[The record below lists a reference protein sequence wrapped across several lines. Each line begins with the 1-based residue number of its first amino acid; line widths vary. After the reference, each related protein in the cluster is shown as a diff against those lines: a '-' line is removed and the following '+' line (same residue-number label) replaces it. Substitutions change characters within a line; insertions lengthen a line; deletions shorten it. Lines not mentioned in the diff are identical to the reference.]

1 MLAGKNLR
9 LKTDSLLLRGSLGC
23 PLLFRQLYIL
33 GSISMS
39 RWLAFAWVSLIST
52 IVVTVCASET
62 SWAWGERGHDHV
74 AIVAARLAEQELG
87 PKSSFT
93 RILREKEAMLAHLA
107 NVPDIVWKQLDQATF
122 ESNSNTHF
130 IDLEYLATKPSFAT
144 VPRSFKDMTVAVQNF
159 CKTNNNNE
167 RDKICSELASR
178 RHEAVAKAGS
188 AHLRMKQLQLMM
200 LSALQTAAQAKDKTT
215 KIDAVNEALTVG
227 GIMGH
232 FAGDLAQ
239 PMHTSSDYDGY
250 DSGHGGLHVYFEG
263 NLVDAQ
269 DLQLI
274 AQVYK
279 AALPRREL
287 RRIRA
292 AVPQELR
299 ANTEDFGMLL
309 AEAEAFDSHQQMD
322 RLRAL
327 DKKFALIKP
336 SSNERGMRIPAERKD
351 AALAAAGFKPL
362 IVERLS
368 VGAQV
373 LAELWVQTY
382 KLAGSPDLS
391 EFKSYFYPVAPK
403 FIPPVYVTDFPL

>member
-1 MLAGKNLR
+1 ML
-9 LKTDSLLLRGSLGC
+9 
-23 PLLFRQLYIL
+23 
-33 GSISMS
+33 
-39 RWLAFAWVSLIST
+39 RWLALACISVLST
-52 IVVTVCASET
+52 TFSSQT
-62 SWAWGERGHDHV
+62 LWAWGERGHDHV
-74 AIVAARLAEQELG
+74 AVVAARLAEDELG
-87 PKSSFT
+87 PKSSLT

-107 NVPDIVWKQLDQATF
+107 NVPDIVWKQLDAATF

-144 VPRSFKDMTVAVQNF
+144 VPRSFKDMTAAVQNF
-159 CKTNNNNE
+159 CKTNSNDK
-167 RDKICSELASR
+167 DKICSELASR
-178 RHEAVAKAGS
+178 HHEAVAKAGS
-188 AHLRMKQLQLMM
+188 AHLRMKQLQQMM
-200 LSALQTAAQAKDKTT
+200 LSALQTAAQAKDKST
-215 KIDAVNEALTVG
+215 KIDAVNEALTIG

-250 DSGHGGLHVYFEG
+250 DRGHGGLHGYFES
-263 NLVDAQ
+263 NLVDAL

-274 AQVYK
+274 SQVYK

-287 RRIRA
+287 RRLLGSI
-292 AVPQELR
+292 PQELR
-299 ANTEDFGMLL
+299 GDGEDFAMTL
-309 AEAEAFDSHQQMD
+309 AEAEAFDSHQQLD

-351 AALAAAGFKPL
+351 AAAVAANFRPM

-373 LAELWVQTY
+373 LAEIWVRTY

-391 EFKSYFYPVAPK
+391 DFKSYFYPVAPK
-403 FIPPVYVTDFPL
+403 FIPPVYVTDFNLQ

>member
-1 MLAGKNLR
+1 MA
-9 LKTDSLLLRGSLGC
+9 
-23 PLLFRQLYIL
+23 P
-33 GSISMS
+33 
-39 RWLAFAWVSLIST
+39 WLAFAFMSLVSAILSMT
-52 IVVTVCASET
+52 CASET

-74 AIVAARLAEQELG
+74 AIVAARLAEEELG

-130 IDLEYLATKPSFAT
+130 IDLEYLAAKPTFAT

-159 CKTNNNNE
+159 CKTNAND

-178 RHEAVAKAGS
+178 RHEAVAQVGS

-250 DSGHGGLHVYFEG
+250 DRGHGGLHVYFES
-263 NLVDAQ
+263 NLVDAL
-269 DLQLI
+269 DLGLI

-292 AVPQELR
+292 SIPAQLGGDG
-299 ANTEDFGMLL
+299 EDFAMNL
-309 AEAEAFDSHQQMD
+309 AEAEAFDSHQQLD

-336 SSNERGMRIPAERKD
+336 SSNERGMRIPAERKA
-351 AALAAAGFKPL
+351 AALAVAGFKPL

-373 LAELWVQTY
+373 LADLWVTTY

-391 EFKSYFYPVAPK
+391 DFKSYYYPVAPK
-403 FIPPVYVTDFPL
+403 FIPPVYVTDFSL

>member
-1 MLAGKNLR
+1 
-9 LKTDSLLLRGSLGC
+9 
-23 PLLFRQLYIL
+23 
-33 GSISMS
+33 
-39 RWLAFAWVSLIST
+39 
-52 IVVTVCASET
+52 
-62 SWAWGERGHDHV
+62 
-74 AIVAARLAEQELG
+74 
-87 PKSSFT
+87 
-93 RILREKEAMLAHLA
+93 MLAHLA
-107 NVPDIVWKQLDQATF
+107 NVPDIVWKQLDAATF

-144 VPRSFKDMTVAVQNF
+144 VPRSFKDMTAAVQNF
-159 CKTNNNNE
+159 CKTNSNDK
-167 RDKICSELASR
+167 DKICSELASR
-178 RHEAVAKAGS
+178 HHEAVAKAGS
-188 AHLRMKQLQLMM
+188 AHLRMKQLQQMM
-200 LSALQTAAQAKDKTT
+200 LSALQTAAQAKDKST
-215 KIDAVNEALTVG
+215 KIDAVNEALTIG

-250 DSGHGGLHVYFEG
+250 DRGHGGLHGYFES
-263 NLVDAQ
+263 NLVDAL

-274 AQVYK
+274 SQVYK

-287 RRIRA
+287 RRLLGSI
-292 AVPQELR
+292 PQELR
-299 ANTEDFGMLL
+299 GDGEDFAMTL
-309 AEAEAFDSHQQMD
+309 AEAEAFDSHQQLD

-351 AALAAAGFKPL
+351 AAAVAANFRPM

-373 LAELWVQTY
+373 LAEIWVRTY

-391 EFKSYFYPVAPK
+391 DFKSYFYPVAPK
-403 FIPPVYVTDFPL
+403 FIPPVYVTDFNLQ